1 MYIETEIVSTKEISL
16 SEFIQDVSTN
26 EKYVVDINSL
36 LGVCGASPLRVHYE
50 TDRVDVN
57 EFFPTKILLWSGKN
71 YVSIEMITKII
82 KIEDNLGVISY
93 EIHCGSLVEL
103 TAKVVITQA

>member
-16 SEFIQDVSTN
+16 SEFIQDVSAN
-26 EKYVVDINSL
+26 EKYAVDINSL

-71 YVSIEMITKII
+71 YVSIEMIEKII
-82 KIEDNLGVISY
+82 KKEDDLGVIS
-93 EIHCGSLVEL
+93 LL
-103 TAKVVITQA
+103 QK